1 MDIVSNVGYLLS
13 LYMIFTFGNFMRL
26 SNKNKK
32 KKVLL
37 GARVHSTFENAL
49 HPVAYTTAKNLAFA
63 DDDVCVL
70 I

>member
-1 MDIVSNVGYLLS
+1 MDTVSNVGCLLS
-13 LYMIFTFGNFMRL
+13 LYMIFTFGNSMRL
-26 SNKNKK
+26 SNK

-49 HPVAYTTAKNLAFA
+49 HPVAYTIAKNLALA

-70 I
+70 T